1 MSDDKKTKNVEAYV
15 VYNYHQD
22 ELRLR
27 QTKPS
32 TSKMSPHE
40 LPMKVSFEVR
50 VPSMDI
56 PEISKTIEIP
66 EAQIREAVADLAVEP
81 SEFESDY
88 PDPKRVL
95 AQHDAESLDEQFSDM
110 GLSDVSRNEKTEM
123 LNWLRDLYSTEMQS
137 HQRDG
142 VLDVIEKSISE
153 VKTSDE

>member
-1 MSDDKKTKNVEAYV
+1 MSDKKTKNVEGYL

-50 VPSMDI
+50 VPTMDI

-66 EAQIREAVADLAVEP
+66 EAQIREAVAEMAVEP
-81 SEFESDY
+81 SDVETDY

-95 AQHDAESLDEQFSDM
+95 SAHDGESLSEKFEDLGLGDVTDAERS
-110 GLSDVSRNEKTEM
+110 EM
-123 LNWLRDLYSTEMQS
+123 LDWMRDLYSTEMQT
-137 HQRDG
+137 HQRDS
-142 VLDVIEKSISE
+142 VLDVIEEAISE
-153 VKTSDE
+153 VKASE